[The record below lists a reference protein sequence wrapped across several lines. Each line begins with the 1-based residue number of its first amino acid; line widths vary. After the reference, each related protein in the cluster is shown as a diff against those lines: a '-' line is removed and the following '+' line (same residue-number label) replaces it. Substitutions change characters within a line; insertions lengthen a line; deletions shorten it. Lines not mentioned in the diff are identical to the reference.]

1 MAETSIKGPMELFI
15 DRCRQEGLKVT
26 PQRLAIY
33 KVLIESADHPSAD
46 SVYRKITEA
55 YPTIS
60 FDTVNRTLLTFAEIG
75 VISMVESYS
84 VARRFDS
91 HIGGHHHLHC
101 VKCGLIT
108 DFCDPSL
115 DEVKVPEQIAK
126 LFTVLGK
133 RVVISGICPDCA
145 KSA

>member
-1 MAETSIKGPMELFI
+1 MVQNSIKGPMELFI
-15 DRCRQEGLKVT
+15 DRCRKNGLKVT

-46 SVYRKITEA
+46 SVYRKITEE

-75 VISMVESYS
+75 VIAMVESYS

-91 HIGGHHHLHC
+91 QTGRHHHLHC

-108 DFCDPSL
+108 DFCDASL
-115 DEVKVPEQIAK
+115 DEVKVPEQIEK
-126 LFTVLGK
+126 LYDVLGK
-133 RVVISGICPDCA
+133 RVVISGICPDCTKTA
-145 KSA
+145 